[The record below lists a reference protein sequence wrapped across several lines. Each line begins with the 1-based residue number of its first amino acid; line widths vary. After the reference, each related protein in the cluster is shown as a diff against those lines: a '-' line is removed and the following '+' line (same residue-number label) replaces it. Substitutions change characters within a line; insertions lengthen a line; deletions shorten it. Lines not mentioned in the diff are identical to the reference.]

1 MINRES
7 VKFYRKWRK
16 MTQGEL
22 AEAANLSESYIAK
35 IESGKRQAGR
45 EGIERIAEA
54 LHVPVTLLMD
64 TGDCPLISDKCIQL
78 AQELEAC
85 TPRELEVIWDTVLS
99 LKKSLEKYR
108 IVKKECVLSDGK
120 EIL

>member
-54 LHVPVTLLMD
+54 LHIPATLLMD

-85 TPRELEVIWDTVLS
+85 TPPELEVIWDVICC
-99 LKKSLEKYR
+99 LKKSIRGHHEQMETL
-108 IVKKECVLSDGK
+108 
-120 EIL
+120 

>member
-35 IESGKRQAGR
+35 SESGKRQAGR
-45 EGIERIAEA
+45 EGI
-54 LHVPVTLLMD
+54 
-64 TGDCPLISDKCIQL
+64 K
-78 AQELEAC
+78 
-85 TPRELEVIWDTVLS
+85 
-99 LKKSLEKYR
+99 
-108 IVKKECVLSDGK
+108 
-120 EIL
+120 